1 MVKVLFVRKGI
12 QILAHL
18 TRKYQKSV
26 IYNQDENRLK
36 KGNGHTYH
44 FR

>member
-1 MVKVLFVRKGI
+1 MHKGRVYIHFLVHLVR
-12 QILAHL
+12 
-18 TRKYQKSV
+18 TRKYQLSV

-36 KGNGHTYH
+36 KGNRHTYH